1 MDGFFSLF
9 DPTEEENGGTESRHR
24 TNGHHPRY
32 KDTNGNSRH
41 NSNIK
46 KYRGENGRE
55 EQQNLDFEQGK
66 LPPEPQLGNIEY
78 KLKLINPGAQR
89 LEHLVTQMKWRLREG
104 AGEAIYEIGV
114 SDNGQLYGLIEN
126 DMNASLQTLTT
137 MAQKLGA
144 STTVLRRKSIP
155 GMSEIFIRSY
165 RKMV

>member
-9 DPTEEENGGTESRHR
+9 DPTEDENGGTDTRHR

-55 EQQNLDFEQGK
+55 EQQILDFEQGK

-114 SDNGQLYGLIEN
+114 SDNGQLYGLTDN

-144 STTVLRRKSIP
+144 STTVLRRKSIA
-155 GMSEIFIRSY
+155 GMNKLLQKNESILT
-165 RKMV
+165 

>member
-9 DPTEEENGGTESRHR
+9 DPNEDGNNGIECRNR
-24 TNGHHPRY
+24 TNGHHNRY
-32 KDTNGNSRH
+32 KDTNGNNSRH
-41 NSNIK
+41 NGNIK

-55 EQQNLDFEQGK
+55 EQQILDFEQGK

-114 SDNGQLYGLIEN
+114 SDNGQLYGLSEI

-155 GMSEIFIRSY
+155 GKLYFFFVCYQSH
-165 RKMV
+165 